1 VTAEA
6 ATGEPFGGYRPLM
19 RLSKRGGRSCAGA
32 LALVAALTGCTA
44 FSPHGC
50 TAIGA
55 DPGVTVTLAGN
66 GWTGP
71 LTIDVCVAENCS
83 SSPAIT
89 RTAEAVFVRNTGL
102 TSTKPTEVVIT
113 VRGQDG
119 TLLAPAMRST
129 VRPTEFQP
137 NGPHCEPTVWD
148 AAVTVTGPT

>member
-1 VTAEA
+1 
-6 ATGEPFGGYRPLM
+6 M
-19 RLSKRGGRSCAGA
+19 CAGA

-44 FSPHGC
+44 FTPRGC

-55 DPGVTVTLAGN
+55 DSGVTVTLAGD

-71 LTIDVCVAENCS
+71 LTIEVCVAENCS
-83 SSPAIT
+83 SSSAIT

-113 VRGQDG
+113 VRRQDG
-119 TLLAPAMRST
+119 SLLAPAMRAT

-137 NGPHCEPTVWD
+137 NGPGCEPTVWD
-148 AAVTVTGPT
+148 AAATVTRST